1 VPSRVSRIARAGP
14 LRAGLQAVVVLSVL
28 SAGHAPQA
36 FGQAAPKGQ
45 PTPTARIVKGP
56 ETGQRAPDFTLPWAN
71 RDVVGTEEQ
80 SFRLTDN
87 LGKVVVL
94 AFFPRDFT
102 PTGTAELQGLAAIAD
117 SFGPAVVVVAVG
129 GDSLESHRRFASS
142 LGLPFLL
149 LSDPDQ
155 RVARRYGSDG
165 ADGVDRPTVFVI
177 RPDGK
182 VSYRD
187 LALDPQNAGE
197 FEAVRRAVTKAAQP

>member
-1 VPSRVSRIARAGP
+1 VRSPVLRESRFRQARPGLPAALLLAALTMGGATGSWAQANQGP
-14 LRAGLQAVVVLSVL
+14 
-28 SAGHAPQA
+28 
-36 FGQAAPKGQ
+36 

-71 RDVVGTEEQ
+71 KDAVGPEEQ
-80 SFRLTDN
+80 PFRLTDN

-94 AFFPRDFT
+94 AFFSRDFT
-102 PTGTAELQGLAAIAD
+102 PGSTAELQGLATVAE
-117 SFGPAVVVVAVG
+117 SSGPEVVVVAVST
-129 GDSLESHRRFASS
+129 DSLDTHRRFASS

-165 ADGVDRPTVFVI
+165 ADGADRPVVYVI

-187 LALDPQNAGE
+187 LGLEPQDKKE
-197 FEAVRRAVTKAAQP
+197 FESLKRAVAKAAQP

>member
-1 VPSRVSRIARAGP
+1 MPSPVSRRGRRVRVPSA
-14 LRAGLQAVVVLSVL
+14 LTGLVLLGLAVGGASL
-28 SAGHAPQA
+28 AW
-36 FGQAAPKGQ
+36 GQGTG
-45 PTPTARIVKGP
+45 TPTARIVKGP

-71 RDVVGTEEQ
+71 REGVGAEDQ

-94 AFFPRDFT
+94 AFFARDFT
-102 PTGTAELQGLAAIAD
+102 PGSTAELQGLAMVAD
-117 SFGPAVVVVAVG
+117 SSGAEVVVVAVSS
-129 GDSLESHRRFASS
+129 DSAATHHRFASS
-142 LGLPFLL
+142 LGIRFML

-165 ADGVDRPTVFVI
+165 ADGIDRPTVYVI

-187 LALDPQNAGE
+187 LALDPLDKRE
-197 FEAVRRAVTKAAQP
+197 FENLKRAVAKAAQQ